1 MLHFCCY
8 VHWLPV
14 VGSLCY
20 LVACIAFLLRC
31 SFAVLPFGCYVNGL
45 PAVGC
50 VAVLLFCIFAML
62 HFAVLPSCC
71 YVNWFPVC
79 RALMLTGC
87 RLLHFGRVAVLLCC
101 MFAVLHFALLH
112 FSGDVNWLPVSF
124 AVLYFLLLCSLVA
137 CCRVLMLPG
146 FLYCIFAALQ
156 FCCVAFW
163 LLC

>member
-1 MLHFCCY
+1 M
-8 VHWLPV
+8 
-14 VGSLCY
+14 
-20 LVACIAFLLRC
+20 
-31 SFAVLPFGCYVNGL
+31 LPFGCYVNGL

-124 AVLYFLLLCSLVA
+124 AVL
-137 CCRVLMLPG
+137 
-146 FLYCIFAALQ
+146 
-156 FCCVAFW
+156 
-163 LLC
+163 